1 MRFIFILILSLFI
14 TLHSYSQNYQASIF
28 KLSRLINLTNFY
40 YVDSVNNDALVDAAI
55 NAMLEELDPHS
66 IYIPKDDVKE
76 TNEPLEGNFEG
87 VGIQFAIVDDTLQVV
102 IPIAGGPSEKVGVLA
117 GDRIIKIN
125 DENVASVG
133 LRNNDV
139 IKKLRGKKGTQV
151 NITIKR
157 PNEKELL
164 DFTIVRDEI
173 PIYSVDAAY
182 MLNNETG
189 YIKLSRF
196 ADKSDEEFEKAIDSL
211 KQNKGFKNLIFDLR
225 GNGGGYLN
233 TACRIVDEFLEN
245 KKMIVYTKGLN
256 SPYTPYESTDGGKFE
271 HGKLIILVDEG
282 SASASE
288 ITAGGI
294 QDWDRGLIIGR
305 KTFGKG
311 LVQRPFMLP
320 DSSMVRLTIAYYYTP
335 SGRLIQKPFGKGEKG
350 IRDYSMDI
358 IDRYNSG
365 ELTNKDSIHFPD
377 SLKFYTKVNHRLV
390 YGGGGI
396 MPDIFIPL
404 DTTVKYSVIFSKI
417 IRKGL
422 LNTFTASYIDKNR
435 DEFEKKYPTLSI
447 YQKNFNV
454 DSLIMNELFI
464 YSEKNNIK
472 FKDDKEKSE
481 FYNDKIATKVIKA
494 LIARNLW
501 NSTAYFK
508 IMNQDDEVI
517 EKAISVI
524 NDDKLYFSKLKG
536 TSINGK

>member
-1 MRFIFILILSLFI
+1 MRFLFILIFSLG
-14 TLHSYSQNYQASIF
+14 TLLSYSQNYQASIF
-28 KLSRLINLTNFY
+28 KLTRLINLTNFY
-40 YVDSVNNDALVDAAI
+40 YVDSVDNDALVDAAI
-55 NAMLEELDPHS
+55 NAILEELDPHS
-66 IYIPKDDVKE
+66 IYIPKKDVKAI
-76 TNEPLEGNFEG
+76 NEPLEGNFEG
-87 VGIQFAIVDDTLQVV
+87 IGIQFAIVEDTLQVV
-102 IPIAGGPSEKVGVLA
+102 TTIAGGPSEKVGILA
-117 GDRIIKIN
+117 GDRIVKIN
-125 DENVASVG
+125 GENVASVG
-133 LRNNDV
+133 LRNSDV
-139 IKKLRGKKGTQV
+139 IKKLRGKKGTKV
-151 NITIKR
+151 NIDVKR
-157 PNEKELL
+157 PGEKELL
-164 DFTIVRDEI
+164 DFTIIRDKI
-173 PIYSVDAAY
+173 PIYSVDASY
-182 MLNNETG
+182 MINKETG

-196 ADKSDEEFEKAIDSL
+196 AAKSDEEFEKAIDSL
-211 KQNKGFKNLIFDLR
+211 KQNDGFKNLIFDLR

-233 TACRIVDEFLEN
+233 TAFRIVDEFLGN

-256 SPYTPYESTDGGKFE
+256 SPYTPYNATDGGAFE
-271 HGKLIILVDEG
+271 KGKLIILVDEG

-288 ITAGGI
+288 ITSGAI

-305 KTFGKG
+305 RTFGKG

-320 DSSMVRLTIAYYYTP
+320 DSSMVRLTIAHYYTP

-377 SLKFYTKVNHRLV
+377 SLKYYTKINHRVV

-404 DTTVKYSVIFSKI
+404 DTTKKYSKTFSKI

-435 DEFEKKYPTLSI
+435 DEFEKNYPSFSV

-454 DSLIMNELFI
+454 DSVILNKLFV
-464 YSEKNNIK
+464 YAEKNNIK

-481 FYNDKIATKVIKA
+481 FYNDKLATKVIKA

-508 IMNQDDEVI
+508 IMNQDDEVLQ
-517 EKAISVI
+517 KAISVL
-524 NDDKLYFSKLKG
+524 NDNKLYYSKLKG
-536 TSINGK
+536 ISKKGK